1 MGRLYSDHKQNTEVR
16 IQETGDLLKNFYE
29 RHCESATADEAI
41 SALVS
46 LLPIFLD
53 CFVVLAPRKDK
64 RKHIFNRPRGAK
76 IIPASAEGRAVPLLN
91 SDSWLLTSR
100 F

>member
-1 MGRLYSDHKQNTEVR
+1 MGRSSSDHKQNTEVR

-29 RHCESATADEAI
+29 RHCERQSLEAI
-41 SALVS
+41 SALAS

-64 RKHIFNRPRGAK
+64 RKHIFNPPRGAK

-91 SDSWLLTSR
+91 SDFWLLTSR